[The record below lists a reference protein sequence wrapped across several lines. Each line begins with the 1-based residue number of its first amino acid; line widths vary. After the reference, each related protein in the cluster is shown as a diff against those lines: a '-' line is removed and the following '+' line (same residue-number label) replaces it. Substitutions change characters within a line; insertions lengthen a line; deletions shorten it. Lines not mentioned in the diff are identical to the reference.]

1 MNAKS
6 KEQKTGAL
14 FIYPCQRVRLLLKK
28 KSHMNTGKEHT
39 NKRKSES
46 GDHVIDDTGQKV

>member
-1 MNAKS
+1 MSESQA
-6 KEQKTGAL
+6 TA
-14 FIYPCQRVRLLLKK
+14 KK